1 MTEPAFD
8 TLLIAASVAAV
19 VVGFLKTSVGGGI
32 GLVLTPTLSLVLP
45 PPVVLAVIA
54 PLMTLSD
61 PITLRYYWRQ
71 WDRRELVVLLPTTLG
86 GVLVGTWVLS
96 LLSELALRR
105 VIGGGALVFAIVQLV
120 AWMQRRPPAERMA
133 WPAGAAFGLVAG
145 VASAVAHSGG
155 VVLGLYLLAKR
166 LTPAGIVAT
175 TGALVAVSNLLKI
188 AGYWHIGFLDQP
200 ILLAAL
206 LAVPLLAL
214 GSWVGYRVNQRLP
227 RRAFALVL
235 IGIAMLGSLRLL
247 LGG

>member
-1 MTEPAFD
+1 M
-8 TLLIAASVAAV
+8 

-45 PPVVLAVIA
+45 PAVVLAVIA

-71 WDRRELVVLLPTTLG
+71 WDRRELAVLLPTTLG
-86 GVLVGTWVLS
+86 GVAVGTWVLA
-96 LLSELALRR
+96 LLSEPALRR
-105 VIGGGALVFAIVQLV
+105 LIGGGALLFAVVQLV
-120 AWMQRRPPAERMA
+120 AWMRRSPPLERVS
-133 WPAGAAFGLVAG
+133 WPAGAAFGLVG
-145 VASAVAHSGG
+145 GIASAVAHSGG
-155 VVLGLYLLAKR
+155 IVLGLYLVAKR

-175 TGALVAVSNLLKI
+175 TGAIVAVSNLLKV
-188 AGYWHIGFLDQP
+188 AGYWHIGFLDRP

-247 LGG
+247 LSG